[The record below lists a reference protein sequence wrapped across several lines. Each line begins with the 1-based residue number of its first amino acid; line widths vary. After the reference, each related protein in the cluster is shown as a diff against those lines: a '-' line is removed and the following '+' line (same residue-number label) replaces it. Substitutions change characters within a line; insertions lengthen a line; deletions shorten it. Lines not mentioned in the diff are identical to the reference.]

1 MFDRRWV
8 TDIALAA
15 LIASPA
21 VLSSSPTFASDRS
34 AVVLHSDRQSP
45 QVDPLA
51 LARAAPDDRT
61 S

>member
-21 VLSSSPTFASDRS
+21 VLSSSPTPASDRS

-45 QVDPLA
+45 EADARA
-51 LARAAPDDRT
+51 LAQAPGDRT